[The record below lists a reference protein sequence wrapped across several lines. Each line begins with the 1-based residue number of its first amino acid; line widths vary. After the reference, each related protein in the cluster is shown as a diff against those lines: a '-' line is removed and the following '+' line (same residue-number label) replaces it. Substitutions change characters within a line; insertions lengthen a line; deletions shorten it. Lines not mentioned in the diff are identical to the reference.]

1 VRIGR
6 YHLEVWDRVPSAG
19 LCVTSAAGS
28 VEGSWKDGAQ
38 VIPLFRVPAIDAAAA
53 AERIRDVLASGYTG
67 EGARCLEFEE
77 ALARELRMRVLYV
90 NSCTSALRLAYHLAG
105 ARREKEVISTPVT
118 SLATNT
124 AIIETGAR
132 IVWADVDP
140 VTGNIDPDDVL
151 RKVSPR
157 TVAVAAVDW
166 GGRLCAYDR
175 LRAGLRGPAI
185 VEDAAH
191 AFGADRGPGPV
202 SERRGDFVCFSFQSI
217 KHVSTADGGALACP
231 SDALRERARLLRWF
245 GLDRSRGSS
254 MRCYQS
260 VSEAGFKMQGND
272 VLATLG
278 IEGLRGAP
286 TVLARC
292 RANAA
297 FYGERLNGV
306 RHVKLAPPDPG
317 ASWWFFGI
325 RVSQPIRFAAFMAE
339 RGAEVAQVSARCDS
353 QPCFDGAV
361 SGPLPGVDDFY
372 AHQVNL
378 PCGAHVTPG
387 EAEEVARAVEAWS
400 DLAEARW

>member
-292 RANAA
+292 RANATSRSRC
-297 FYGERLNGV
+297 FVVVL
-306 RHVKLAPPDPG
+306 RHSCIAADPVCCVHGRARRRSG
-317 ASWWFFGI
+317 ASQCALRFTALLRRCGI
-325 RVSQPIRFAAFMAE
+325 GAATRRRRLLCTSSQFAV
-339 RGAEVAQVSARCDS
+339 RSARDT
-353 QPCFDGAV
+353 GG
-361 SGPLPGVDDFY
+361 SGGGCTRRRGVVGPGGGT
-372 AHQVNL
+372 L
-378 PCGAHVTPG
+378 
-387 EAEEVARAVEAWS
+387 VACLR
-400 DLAEARW
+400 